1 MIINGIPIFIY
12 IMTFHIFLQARQNST
27 RFPNKI
33 LKKISDK
40 TIFEL
45 IIERLQKINDSKI
58 FLITGPKEKNSELIK
73 KSIDCN
79 IEYFSGN
86 ENNVLDRFYNAIKKF
101 NSKKII
107 RITGDCPLID
117 NKLINLTQTI
127 FNKNNYDLINNYSPR
142 TFPHGYDFEIFN
154 SDIVKIT
161 WKKIM
166 NTFSDKILFESSVIP
181 PMKFIL
187 DSSFFSIHNISNV
200 QNLSFLRLTLDY
212 YEDFQLISKIFDKLY
227 LKNPNFSS
235 NDVVSLLKSESDLL
249 KINQKFV
256 KFNTLELE
264 KFIQINSSH
273 S

>member
-1 MIINGIPIFIY
+1 
-12 IMTFHIFLQARQNST
+12 MTFHIFLQARQNST

-45 IIERLQKINDSKI
+45 IIERLKNINDSKI
-58 FLITGPKEKNSELIK
+58 FLITGPKEKNNELIK

-86 ENNVLDRFYNAIKKF
+86 ENNVLDRFHDAIEKF
-101 NSKKII
+101 DSKKII
-107 RITGDCPLID
+107 RVTGDCPLID
-117 NKLINLTQTI
+117 HELINSSQII

-161 WKKIM
+161 WEKIT
-166 NTFSDKILFESSVIP
+166 NTFSDKTLFESSLIP

-187 DSSFFSIHNISNV
+187 DSSLFSIYNILNE

-212 YEDFQLISKIFDKLY
+212 YEDFQLINKIFDKLY

-235 NDVVSLLKSESDLL
+235 NDVISLLKSQSDLL

-256 KFNTLELE
+256 KFNPLELK
-264 KFIQINSSH
+264 KFIQTNSSH

>member
-1 MIINGIPIFIY
+1 
-12 IMTFHIFLQARQNST
+12 MTFHIFLQARQNST

-33 LKKISDK
+33 LKKISGK

-45 IIERLQKINDSKI
+45 IIERLKNINDSKI
-58 FLITGPKEKNSELIK
+58 FLITGPKEKNNDLIK

-86 ENNVLDRFYNAIKKF
+86 ENNVLDRFHNAIAKF
-101 NSKKII
+101 DSKKII
-107 RITGDCPLID
+107 RITGDCPIID
-117 NKLINLTQTI
+117 YELINSSQII

-154 SDIVKIT
+154 SDIIKIT
-161 WKKIM
+161 WEKIV
-166 NTFSDKILFESSVIP
+166 NTFSDKTLFESSLIP

-187 DSSFFSIHNISNV
+187 NSSLFSIHNISNE

-212 YEDFQLISKIFDKLY
+212 YEDFQLINKIFGELY

-235 NDVVSLLKSESDLL
+235 NDVISLLKSQSNLL

-256 KFNTLELE
+256 KFNTLELK
-264 KFIQINSSH
+264 KFIQTNSSH

>member
-1 MIINGIPIFIY
+1 
-12 IMTFHIFLQARQNST
+12 MTFHIFLQARQNST

-33 LKKISDK
+33 LKKISGK

-45 IIERLQKINDSKI
+45 IIERLKNINDSKI
-58 FLITGPKEKNSELIK
+58 FLITGPKEKNNELIK
-73 KSIDCN
+73 KSMDCN
-79 IEYFSGN
+79 VEYFSGS

-101 NSKKII
+101 DSKKII

-117 NKLINLTQTI
+117 YGLINLSQTI

-154 SDIVKIT
+154 SDVVKIT
-161 WKKIM
+161 WKKTT
-166 NTFSDKILFESSVIP
+166 NTFSDKTLFESSLMP

-187 DSSFFSIHNISNV
+187 DSSLFSIHNISNE

-212 YEDFQLISKIFDKLY
+212 YEDFQLINKIFDKLY

-235 NDVVSLLKSESDLL
+235 NDVISLLKSQSDLL
-249 KINQKFV
+249 RINQKFV
-256 KFNTLELE
+256 KFNTLELK
-264 KFIQINSSH
+264 KFIQTNSSH

>member
-1 MIINGIPIFIY
+1 MLNELHF
-12 IMTFHIFLQARQNST
+12 T
-27 RFPNKI
+27 
-33 LKKISDK
+33 KK
-40 TIFEL
+40 
-45 IIERLQKINDSKI
+45 
-58 FLITGPKEKNSELIK
+58 
-73 KSIDCN
+73 
-79 IEYFSGN
+79 GN
-86 ENNVLDRFYNAIKKF
+86 PD
-101 NSKKII
+101 
-107 RITGDCPLID
+107 
-117 NKLINLTQTI
+117 
-127 FNKNNYDLINNYSPR
+127 
-142 TFPHGYDFEIFN
+142 EIFN

-212 YEDFQLISKIFDKLY
+212 YEDFQLINKIFDKLY

-235 NDVVSLLKSESDLL
+235 NDVISLLKSQPDLL

-256 KFNTLELE
+256 KFNVSKLE
-264 KFIQINSSH
+264 KFIQTNSSH

>member
-1 MIINGIPIFIY
+1 
-12 IMTFHIFLQARQNST
+12 MTFHIFLQARQNST

-33 LKKISDK
+33 LKKISNK

-45 IIERLQKINDSKI
+45 IIERLKNINDSKI
-58 FLITGPKEKNSELIK
+58 FLITGPKEKNNDLIK

-86 ENNVLDRFYNAIKKF
+86 ENNVLDRFYNAIKIF
-101 NSKKII
+101 DSKKII
-107 RITGDCPLID
+107 RITGDCPIID
-117 NKLINLTQTI
+117 YELINSSQTI

-161 WKKIM
+161 WEKIA
-166 NTFSDKILFESSVIP
+166 NTFSDKTLFQSSLIS

-187 DSSFFSIHNISNV
+187 NSSLFSIHNISNKHD
-200 QNLSFLRLTLDY
+200 LSFFRLTLDY
-212 YEDFQLISKIFDKLY
+212 YEDFQLINKIFDKLY
-227 LKNPNFSS
+227 LKNPNFLSS
-235 NDVVSLLKSESDLL
+235 DVISLLKSQSDLL

-256 KFNTLELE
+256 KFNPLELK
-264 KFIQINSSH
+264 KFIQTNSSH